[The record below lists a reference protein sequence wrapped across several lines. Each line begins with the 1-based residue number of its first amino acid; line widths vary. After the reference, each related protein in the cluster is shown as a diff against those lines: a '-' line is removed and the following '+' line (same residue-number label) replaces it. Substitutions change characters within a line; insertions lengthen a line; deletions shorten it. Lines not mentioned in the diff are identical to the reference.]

1 MAEQNHLE
9 SSDSAPNR
17 VRARTSSGSDAI
29 NGNDGDTTKA
39 EVLRQLFGDVGDH
52 VDDFTCAVQSN
63 IILHGRMYVTT
74 KYICFYSNLF
84 GLEKKIRIPYSH
96 ITAVTK
102 ENTAF
107 VIPNAI
113 AITSYRKEYLFRSF
127 WDRDD
132 CYKLLKEYISRGKPG
147 SVAEEKTQ
155 TSPEIIEEHDPLD
168 FIALSPHA
176 PPKAAN
182 RRTNAPSNRLSLR
195 NAQSAEDEVETEV
208 GRKEFSE
215 QIHEEEVTEDYSAAL
230 EQEVSKCKM
239 KIMIKHE
246 ILNVSV
252 ETFFNAFV
260 ADDAVFS
267 WKRYHEEHADKDVQI
282 IPWTYVSTS
291 LGFTREFKFF
301 KPVNLPGVAKTRAK
315 KVQRY
320 RRFGD
325 AGLLICSSTL
335 VEDVPAADTFSV
347 EDVCVVRSLDAGR
360 ISVDL
365 GFEVKFVKNTMLKFL
380 IESNTNSEMTKWM
393 EEFSK
398 VLVKVSFYYY
408 FCVINIETSIN
419 KIK

>member
-1 MAEQNHLE
+1 MADQQHRE
-9 SSDSAPNR
+9 SDSAPNR
-17 VRARTSSGSDAI
+17 ARARTSSGSDTTS
-29 NGNDGDTTKA
+29 GGGGDGDGDTTKA

-74 KYICFYSNLF
+74 KFICFYSNLF

-132 CYKLLKEYISRGKPG
+132 CYKLLKDYISKGKPG
-147 SVAEEKTQ
+147 AGIEDKVQ
-155 TSPEIIEEHDPLD
+155 MSPEVVEEHDPLD

-176 PPKAAN
+176 PPKATN
-182 RRTNAPSNRLSLR
+182 RRTNTPSVRLSQR
-195 NAQSAEDEVETEV
+195 NAQVAEDEVETEV

-215 QIHEEEVTEDYSAAL
+215 QMHEDEATENYEAAL

-239 KIMIKHE
+239 KIMIKKE
-246 ILNVSV
+246 ILNISV
-252 ETFFNAFV
+252 DAFYDAFV

-267 WKRYHEEHADKDVQI
+267 WKRHHEEHGDKDVQV
-282 IPWTYVSTS
+282 IPWTYVSKA

-325 AGLLICSSTL
+325 AGLLLCSSTL

-360 ISVDL
+360 ISVEL

-380 IESNTNSEMTKWM
+380 IESNTNSEMSKWM

-398 VLVKVSFYYY
+398 VLIKVSSLFYEY
-408 FCVINIETSIN
+408 
-419 KIK
+419 